1 MTTTNRFALL
11 LVATSLLLA
20 VSGAAA
26 QAWPGANGAIVF
38 EAFVPGGGEEPGH
51 GAGLRIAPLG
61 ASSSEIRPLTM
72 DPADGAPQVSPDGRQ
87 VVFVRGSGTE
97 ASSSAPSTLY
107 VIDTDGSDPRP
118 VTDGLHADADPA
130 FSASGTRVY
139 FTRRVPGQ
147 GTDVFSVRLDGTGL
161 RRITSGGASDHH
173 PRMAPGGF
181 VIAFERRVVR
191 GSSVRYQHIFTARV
205 DGSRLRDLTPR
216 LPRAL
221 AATDPEFSPNGRRV
235 AYSTGDRLLS
245 VRANGT
251 GPRLLI
257 KARAGSDDTYADPI
271 FAPDG
276 RSLLFTA
283 VDFSSGR
290 SGLHRLELPGLR
302 RLPRPLVQPR
312 IGVRSPAWL
321 PEATAAG

>member
-1 MTTTNRFALL
+1 MTTTNRFVLL
-11 LVATSLLLA
+11 LVATALLLA
-20 VSGAAA
+20 TSGSAA
-26 QAWPGANGAIVF
+26 QAWPGANGEIVF
-38 EAFVPGGGEEPGH
+38 EAFVPGGGEEPGR
-51 GAGLRIAPLG
+51 GAGLRIARLG
-61 ASSSEIRPLTM
+61 APSSEIRSLTA
-72 DPADGAPQVSPDGRQ
+72 DPPDRAPQVSPDGRR
-87 VVFVRGSGTE
+87 VVFMRGSGTE
-97 ASSSAPSTLY
+97 AGTSGPSTLY
-107 VIDTDGSDPRP
+107 VINTDGSDLRP
-118 VTDGLHADADPA
+118 ITDGLHTDADPA
-130 FSASGTRVY
+130 FSASGARVY

-181 VIAFERRVVR
+181 VIAFERRVVS
-191 GSSVRYQHIFTARV
+191 GSSVRYQHVFTARV
-205 DGSRLRDLTPR
+205 DGSRVRDLTPK

-245 VRANGT
+245 VRADGT

-257 KARAGSDDTYADPI
+257 KARAGSDDTYADPS

-283 VDFSSGR
+283 IDFSSGHSSLQRLDLR
-290 SGLHRLELPGLR
+290 SLHRLPS
-302 RLPRPLVQPR
+302 PLAEPR

-321 PEATAAG
+321 PVPPRG